1 MFRFRNGL
9 TREFWAVVGLM
20 NERLGGVLVVLTGDD
35 LNSVLCGREE
45 RMGSSLSIW
54 LCSSQFCSE

>member
-1 MFRFRNGL
+1 
-9 TREFWAVVGLM
+9 M
-20 NERLGGVLVVLTGDD
+20 NERLGGILVVLTGDD

-54 LCSSQFCSE
+54 LCSTQFCSE